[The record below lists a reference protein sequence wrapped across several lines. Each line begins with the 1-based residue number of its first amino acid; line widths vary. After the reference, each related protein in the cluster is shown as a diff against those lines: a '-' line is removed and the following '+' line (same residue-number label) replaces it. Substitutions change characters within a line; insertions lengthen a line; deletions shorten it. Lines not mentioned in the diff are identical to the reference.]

1 MLDISPAGLQPA
13 LQNTQRKR
21 NSPSNPTT
29 QLQQRSTAKGTKRV
43 NTSEAISASAV
54 AGLAERRLDWRH
66 KAIPASATGTTHAD
80 FLAAK
85 HTLADLQTPL
95 LTLDAGALRANANR
109 LADWCKDHGVLLAPH
124 GKTTMS
130 PQLWAEQLNRGA
142 WGITLANY
150 AQLRVARE
158 FGVRNL
164 QLANSLTDPHAI
176 QWVASQ
182 PADTTILSWI
192 DSLGT
197 VNVINRTLAGS
208 GAVLDVLVELGAHG
222 GRTGARSVETAMEI
236 ARAIAASPNLRLV
249 GVSGYEGSLA
259 HTADNAGLAAVRG
272 YLGQMRLLHEELLA
286 TGLYGTSEVIITAG
300 GSAYFDDVVTVLSPC
315 ISKAAEDRRTGPE
328 SIGVDLMIR
337 SGAYIIHDDGF
348 YRGISPFSRE
358 GDQPFTAGMY
368 GWARVV
374 SQTEPG
380 LAILDAGKRDLPFDE
395 GLPEPQFIGPVLGGA
410 MEPLLGAEITSVND
424 QHSFM
429 TYNASTTTV
438 NPGDVVRLGLSH
450 PCTAF
455 DKWTVIPVL
464 ADTGSAE
471 STGDQTV
478 VDLIHTFF

>member
-1 MLDISPAGLQPA
+1 M
-13 LQNTQRKR
+13 
-21 NSPSNPTT
+21 
-29 QLQQRSTAKGTKRV
+29 

-66 KAIPASATGTTHAD
+66 KAVPASANGTTHAD

-85 HTLADLQTPL
+85 HTLAELQTPL
-95 LTLDAGALRANANR
+95 LTLDANSLQANADR
-109 LADWCKDHGVLLAPH
+109 LAEWCGRHGVLLGPH

-130 PQLWAEQLNRGA
+130 PQLWTEQLNRGA
-142 WGITLANY
+142 WGITLANF

-197 VNVINRTLAGS
+197 VDVINQTLTGS
-208 GAVLDVLVELGAHG
+208 DAVLDVLVELGAHG
-222 GRTGARSVETAMEI
+222 GRTGARGVDAALDV
-236 ARAIAASPNLRLV
+236 ARAISASPNLRLV

-259 HTADNAGLAAVRG
+259 HTADDAGLAAVRG
-272 YLGQMRLLHEELLA
+272 YLAQMGLLHEGLLA
-286 TGLYGTSEVIITAG
+286 EGLYGSSEVILTAG
-300 GSAYFDDVVTVLSPC
+300 GSAYFDDVVMVLSPY
-315 ISKAAEDRRTGPE
+315 ISSGTG
-328 SIGVDLMIR
+328 SRVDLMIR

-358 GDQPFTAGMY
+358 GDQPFTAGMH

-395 GLPEPQFIGPVLGGA
+395 GLPEPQLIGPVLGGV
-410 MEPLLGAEITSVND
+410 MTPLVGAEITSVND

-429 TYNASTTTV
+429 TFDANTTTV
-438 NPGDVVRLGLSH
+438 RPGDVVRLGLSH

-464 ADTGSAE
+464 AGGASAE
-471 STGDQTV
+471 TTGDQTV

>member
-1 MLDISPAGLQPA
+1 M
-13 LQNTQRKR
+13 
-21 NSPSNPTT
+21 
-29 QLQQRSTAKGTKRV
+29 KRV

-54 AGLAERRLDWRH
+54 SGLAERRLDWRH
-66 KAIPASATGTTHAD
+66 KAVPATANGTTHAD

-95 LTLDAGALRANANR
+95 LTLDAGALRANADR
-109 LADWCKDHGVLLAPH
+109 LADWCRDHGVLLAPH

-130 PQLWAEQLNRGA
+130 PQLWAQQLDRGA
-142 WGITLANY
+142 WGITLANF

-176 QWVASQ
+176 EWVASVAT
-182 PADTTILSWI
+182 PDAPILSWI
-192 DSLGT
+192 DSMGT
-197 VNVINRTLAGS
+197 VDVINRTLAGS
-208 GAVLDVLVELGAHG
+208 DAVLDVLVELGAHG
-222 GRTGARSVETAMEI
+222 GRTGARSVEAAMEI
-236 ARAIAASPNLRLV
+236 SRAVSESTNLRLV

-259 HTADNAGLAAVRG
+259 HTADDAGLAAVRG
-272 YLGQMRLLHEELLA
+272 YLAQMRLLHEELLA
-286 TGLYGTSEVIITAG
+286 AGLYGANKVIITAG

-315 ISKAAEDRRTGPE
+315 ISTGAETGGR
-328 SIGVDLMIR
+328 SVDLMIR

-358 GDQPFTAGMY
+358 GGQPFKAGMY

-410 MEPLLGAEITSVND
+410 MEPLLGARITSVND

-429 TYNASTTTV
+429 TYDANSTTV
-438 NPGDVVRLGLSH
+438 RPGDVVRLGLSH

-464 ADTGSAE
+464 ADSGSSE
-471 STGDQTV
+471 GPGNQTV

>member
-1 MLDISPAGLQPA
+1 M
-13 LQNTQRKR
+13 
-21 NSPSNPTT
+21 
-29 QLQQRSTAKGTKRV
+29 

-66 KAIPASATGTTHAD
+66 KAAPASANGTTHAD

-85 HTLADLQTPL
+85 HTLAELQTPL
-95 LTLDAGALRANANR
+95 LTLDANALAANADR
-109 LADWCKDHGVLLAPH
+109 LAGWCADHGVLLAPH

-142 WGITLANY
+142 WGITLANF

-176 QWVASQ
+176 QWVADAPSG
-182 PADTTILSWI
+182 TTILSWI

-197 VNVINRTLAGS
+197 VDVIDQTLTGS
-208 GAVLDVLVELGAHG
+208 DAVLDVLVELGAHG
-222 GRTGARSVETAMEI
+222 GRTGARGVDAALEV
-236 ARAIAASPNLRLV
+236 ARAISASPNLRLV

-259 HTADNAGLAAVRG
+259 HTADDAGLAAVRG
-272 YLGQMRLLHEELLA
+272 YLAQMGLLHEQLLA
-286 TGLYGTSEVIITAG
+286 EGLYGTDSVILTAG
-300 GSAYFDDVVTVLSPC
+300 GSAYFDDVVTVLSPY
-315 ISKAAEDRRTGPE
+315 IRADPEDGPK
-328 SIGVDLMIR
+328 VDLMIR
-337 SGAYIIHDDGF
+337 SGAYIIHDDDF

-395 GLPEPQFIGPVLGGA
+395 GLPEPQFIGPELGGA
-410 MEPLLGAEITSVND
+410 MQPLVGAHITSVND

-429 TYNASTTTV
+429 TFDADTTTV
-438 NPGDVVRLGLSH
+438 RPGDVVRLGLSH

-464 ADTGSAE
+464 ADSA
-471 STGDQTV
+471 SADNAGNQTV

>member
-1 MLDISPAGLQPA
+1 
-13 LQNTQRKR
+13 
-21 NSPSNPTT
+21 
-29 QLQQRSTAKGTKRV
+29 V
-43 NTSEAISASAV
+43 NTSEAISAHAV
-54 AGLAERRLDWRH
+54 AGLADRQLDWRH
-66 KAIPASATGTTHAD
+66 KAIPATANGITHAE

-95 LTLDAGALRANANR
+95 LTLDASALQANADR
-109 LADWCKDHGVLLAPH
+109 LAEWCAEHGVLLAPH
-124 GKTTMS
+124 GKTTMA
-130 PQLWAEQLNRGA
+130 PQLWTEQLNRGA
-142 WGITLANY
+142 WGITLANF

-176 QWVASQ
+176 EWVAANATAQ
-182 PADTTILSWI
+182 APILSWV
-192 DSLGT
+192 DSVGT
-197 VNVINRTLAGS
+197 VELINNTLS
-208 GAVLDVLVELGAHG
+208 GADAVLDVLVELGAHG
-222 GRTGARSVETAMEI
+222 GRTGARGVDAAMDV
-236 ARAIAASPNLRLV
+236 ARAISASQNLRLV

-259 HTADNAGLAAVRG
+259 HTADDAGLGAVRG

-286 TGLYGTSEVIITAG
+286 GDLYGTGFVIITAG

-315 ISKAAEDRRTGPE
+315 ISTGAETGGP
-328 SIGVDLMIR
+328 SVDLMIR

-358 GDQPFTAGMY
+358 GNQPFRAAMH

-395 GLPEPQFIGPVLGGA
+395 GLPEPQLIGPVLGGA
-410 MEPLLGAEITSVND
+410 MEPLVGAEITSVND

-429 TYNASTTTV
+429 TFDANTTSV
-438 NPGDVVRLGLSH
+438 RPGDVVRLGLSH

-455 DKWTVIPVL
+455 DKWTIIPVL
-464 ADTGSAE
+464 ADTEAN
-471 STGDQTV
+471 GDQTV

>member
-1 MLDISPAGLQPA
+1 M
-13 LQNTQRKR
+13 
-21 NSPSNPTT
+21 
-29 QLQQRSTAKGTKRV
+29 
-43 NTSEAISASAV
+43 NTSEAISAAAV

-66 KAIPASATGTTHAD
+66 KAVPAAENGATHAD

-85 HTLADLQTPL
+85 HTLSDFQTPL
-95 LTLDAGALRANANR
+95 LTLDAAALQANADR
-109 LADWCKDHGVLLAPH
+109 LAEWCADHGVLLAPH
-124 GKTTMS
+124 GKTTMA
-130 PQLWAEQLNRGA
+130 PQLWTEQLNRGA
-142 WGITLANY
+142 WGITLANF

-164 QLANSLTDPHAI
+164 QLANSLTDPQAI
-176 QWVASQ
+176 QWVAEQ
-182 PADTTILSWI
+182 PADATILSWV

-197 VNVINRTLAGS
+197 VDVINRTLAGTDTE
-208 GAVLDVLVELGAHG
+208 LDVLVELGAHG
-222 GRTGARSVETAMEI
+222 GRTGARGVDAAMDI
-236 ARAIAASPNLRLV
+236 ARAISASPNLRLV

-259 HTADNAGLAAVRG
+259 HTADDAGLAAVRG
-272 YLGQMRLLHEELLA
+272 YLAQMRLLHEELLA
-286 TGLYGTSEVIITAG
+286 ADLYGSGSVIITAG

-315 ISKAAEDRRTGPE
+315 ISTTAEAAPTV
-328 SIGVDLMIR
+328 SHSLKVDLMIR

-348 YRGISPFSRE
+348 YRGISPFSRV
-358 GDQPFTAGMY
+358 GDQPFTAGMH

-395 GLPEPQFIGPVLGGA
+395 GLPEPQLIGSTLGGA
-410 MEPLLGAEITSVND
+410 MEPLVGAEITSVND

-429 TYNASTTTV
+429 TFDAGTTTV
-438 NPGDVVRLGLSH
+438 RPGDVIRLGLSH

-464 ADTGSAE
+464 AD
-471 STGDQTV
+471 STPGGDQTV

>member
-1 MLDISPAGLQPA
+1 M
-13 LQNTQRKR
+13 
-21 NSPSNPTT
+21 
-29 QLQQRSTAKGTKRV
+29 

-54 AGLAERRLDWRH
+54 KDLAERRLDWRH
-66 KAIPASATGTTHAD
+66 KALPASENGTTHAD

-95 LTLDAGALRANANR
+95 LTLDADALTANADR
-109 LADWCKDHGVLLAPH
+109 LANWCAEMGVLLAPH

-142 WGITLANY
+142 WGITLANF
-150 AQLRVARE
+150 AQLRVARA
-158 FGVRNL
+158 FGLRNL
-164 QLANSLTDPHAI
+164 QLANSLTDPRAI
-176 QWVASQ
+176 EWVASQ
-182 PADTTILSWI
+182 DSTILSWI

-197 VNVINRTLAGS
+197 VDIINRTLAGS
-208 GAVLDVLVELGAHG
+208 DAVLEVLVELGAHG
-222 GRTGARSVETAMEI
+222 GRTGARGVDAATDV
-236 ARAIAASPNLRLV
+236 ARAISASPNLRLV

-259 HTADNAGLAAVRG
+259 HTADDAGLAAVRG
-272 YLGQMRLLHEELLA
+272 YLAQMRLLHERLLDE
-286 TGLYGTSEVIITAG
+286 GLYGSSDVILTAG
-300 GSAYFDDVVTVLSPC
+300 GSAYFDDVVSVLSPC
-315 ISKAAEDRRTGPE
+315 INDGSSSEEKR
-328 SIGVDLMIR
+328 VDLMIR

-348 YRGISPFSRE
+348 YRGISPFSRD
-358 GDQPFTAGMY
+358 GDQPFTAGMH

-395 GLPEPQFIGPVLGGA
+395 GLPEPQLIGPALGDA
-410 MEPLLGAEITSVND
+410 MTPLVGAEITSVND

-429 TYNASTTTV
+429 TYDAATTTV
-438 NPGDVVRLGLSH
+438 RPGDVVRLGLSH

-464 ADTGSAE
+464 AGAASAN
-471 STGDQTV
+471 STGEQTV

>member
-1 MLDISPAGLQPA
+1 M
-13 LQNTQRKR
+13 
-21 NSPSNPTT
+21 
-29 QLQQRSTAKGTKRV
+29 KRV

-54 AGLAERRLDWRH
+54 SGLAKRRLDWRH
-66 KAIPASATGTTHAD
+66 KAVPASANGTTHAG

-95 LTLDAGALRANANR
+95 LTLDAGALRANADR
-109 LADWCKDHGVLLAPH
+109 LADWCRDHGVLLAPH

-130 PQLWAEQLNRGA
+130 PQLWTEQLSRGA
-142 WGITLANY
+142 WGITLANF

-176 QWVASQ
+176 QWVARVAT
-182 PADTTILSWI
+182 PDAPILSWI

-197 VNVINRTLAGS
+197 VEVINRTLAGS
-208 GAVLDVLVELGAHG
+208 DAVLDVLVELGAHG
-222 GRTGARSVETAMEI
+222 GRTGARSVEAAMEI
-236 ARAIAASPNLRLV
+236 ARAISESPNLRLV

-259 HTADNAGLAAVRG
+259 HTADDAGLAAVRG
-272 YLGQMRLLHEELLA
+272 YLAKMRLLHEELLA
-286 TGLYGTSEVIITAG
+286 AGLYGASKVIITAG
-300 GSAYFDDVVTVLSPC
+300 GSAYFDDVVTVLAPT
-315 ISKAAEDRRTGPE
+315 ISTGAELGRPA
-328 SIGVDLMIR
+328 VDLMIR

-348 YRGISPFSRE
+348 YRAISPFSRE
-358 GDQPFTAGMY
+358 GDQPFKAGMY

-410 MEPLLGAEITSVND
+410 MEPLLGARITSVND

-429 TYNASTTTV
+429 TYDANSTTV
-438 NPGDVVRLGLSH
+438 RPGDVVRLGLSH

-464 ADTGSAE
+464 ADSGSVE
-471 STGDQTV
+471 GPGNQTV

>member
-1 MLDISPAGLQPA
+1 M
-13 LQNTQRKR
+13 
-21 NSPSNPTT
+21 
-29 QLQQRSTAKGTKRV
+29 
-43 NTSEAISASAV
+43 NTSVAISATAV
-54 AGLAERRLDWRH
+54 ASLAERRLDWRH
-66 KAIPASATGTTHAD
+66 KAVPASENGTTHAE

-95 LTLDAGALRANANR
+95 LTLDADALTANADR
-109 LADWCKDHGVLLAPH
+109 LANWCAEKGVLLAPH
-124 GKTTMS
+124 GKTTMA

-142 WGITLANY
+142 WGITLANF

-164 QLANSLTDPHAI
+164 QLANSLTDPRAI
-176 QWVASQ
+176 EWVAAQGS
-182 PADTTILSWI
+182 TILSWI

-197 VNVINRTLAGS
+197 VDVINRTLAGS
-208 GAVLDVLVELGAHG
+208 DSVLDVLVELGAHG
-222 GRTGARSVETAMEI
+222 GRTGARGVDAAMDV
-236 ARAIAASPNLRLV
+236 ARAISASPNLRLV

-259 HTADNAGLAAVRG
+259 HTADDAGLAAVRG
-272 YLGQMRLLHEELLA
+272 YLAQMRLLHEQLLA
-286 TGLYGTSEVIITAG
+286 GGLYGTDSVILTAG

-315 ISKAAEDRRTGPE
+315 ISGGAETGGP
-328 SIGVDLMIR
+328 SVDLMIR

-395 GLPEPQFIGPVLGGA
+395 GLPEPQLIGPVLGGA
-410 MEPLLGAEITSVND
+410 MEPLVGAEITSVND

-429 TYNASTTTV
+429 TFDANTTIV
-438 NPGDVVRLGLSH
+438 RPGDVVRLGLSH
-450 PCTAF
+450 PCTAL

-464 ADTGSAE
+464 ADTGPSR
-471 STGDQTV
+471 TNGDQTV

>member
-1 MLDISPAGLQPA
+1 M
-13 LQNTQRKR
+13 
-21 NSPSNPTT
+21 
-29 QLQQRSTAKGTKRV
+29 
-43 NTSEAISASAV
+43 NTSEAISATAV
-54 AGLAERRLDWRH
+54 AALADRPLDWRH
-66 KAIPASATGTTHAD
+66 KAVPATANGATHAE

-85 HTLADLQTPL
+85 PTLADLQTPL
-95 LTLDAGALRANANR
+95 LTLDARALNANADR
-109 LADWCKDHGVLLAPH
+109 LAAWCADHGVLLAPH

-130 PQLWAEQLNRGA
+130 PQLWTEQLNRGA
-142 WGITLANY
+142 WGITLANF

-158 FGVRNL
+158 FGVKNL

-176 QWVASQ
+176 QWVAGQ
-182 PADTTILSWI
+182 PEDTTILSWI

-197 VNVINRTLAGS
+197 VDVINRTLAGS
-208 GAVLDVLVELGAHG
+208 DAVLDVLVELGAHG
-222 GRTGARSVETAMEI
+222 GRTGARGVDAAIEV
-236 ARAIAASPNLRLV
+236 ARAIAASPKLRLV

-259 HTADNAGLAAVRG
+259 HTADDAGLAAVRG
-272 YLGQMRLLHEELLA
+272 YLAQMRLLHEELLA
-286 TGLYGTSEVIITAG
+286 AGLYGSGSVILTAG

-315 ISKAAEDRRTGPE
+315 INSGTGPR
-328 SIGVDLMIR
+328 VDLMIR
-337 SGAYIIHDDGF
+337 SGAYIVHDDGF

-358 GDQPFTAGMY
+358 GDQPFKAGMY

-395 GLPEPQFIGPVLGGA
+395 GLPEPQLIGHALGGA
-410 MEPLLGAEITSVND
+410 MEPLAGAGITSVND

-429 TYNASTTTV
+429 TFDPATTTV
-438 NPGDVVRLGLSH
+438 RPGDVVRLGLSH

-464 ADTGSAE
+464 ADTNS
-471 STGDQTV
+471 DQTV

>member
-1 MLDISPAGLQPA
+1 M
-13 LQNTQRKR
+13 
-21 NSPSNPTT
+21 
-29 QLQQRSTAKGTKRV
+29 
-43 NTSEAISASAV
+43 NTSEAISATAV
-54 AGLAERRLDWRH
+54 AGLADRRLDWRH
-66 KAIPASATGTTHAD
+66 KAVPATANGTTHAG

-95 LTLDAGALRANANR
+95 LTLDASALAGNADR
-109 LADWCKDHGVLLAPH
+109 LAKWCADHGVLLAPH

-130 PQLWAEQLNRGA
+130 PQLWTEQLNRGA
-142 WGITLANY
+142 WGITLANF

-176 QWVASQ
+176 QWVAAQ

-197 VNVINRTLAGS
+197 VDVINRTLAGS
-208 GAVLDVLVELGAHG
+208 DAVLDVLVELGAHG
-222 GRTGARSVETAMEI
+222 GRTGARGVDAALEV
-236 ARAIAASPNLRLV
+236 ARAISASHNLRLV

-259 HTADNAGLAAVRG
+259 HTADDAGLAAVRG
-272 YLGQMRLLHEELLA
+272 YLATMRLLHEQLLA
-286 TGLYGTSEVIITAG
+286 EGLYGTDSVILTAG

-315 ISKAAEDRRTGPE
+315 INSGTGPR
-328 SIGVDLMIR
+328 VDLMIR
-337 SGAYIIHDDGF
+337 SGAYIVHDDGF

-395 GLPEPQFIGPVLGGA
+395 GLPEPQLIGPTLGGP

-429 TYNASTTTV
+429 TFDASTISV

-464 ADTGSAE
+464 ADTN
-471 STGDQTV
+471 GDQTV

>member
-1 MLDISPAGLQPA
+1 M
-13 LQNTQRKR
+13 
-21 NSPSNPTT
+21 
-29 QLQQRSTAKGTKRV
+29 
-43 NTSEAISASAV
+43 NTSEAISAHAV
-54 AGLAERRLDWRH
+54 AGLADRQLDWRH
-66 KAIPASATGTTHAD
+66 KAIPATANGITHAE

-95 LTLDAGALRANANR
+95 LTLDASALQANADR
-109 LADWCKDHGVLLAPH
+109 LAEWCAEHGVLLAPH
-124 GKTTMS
+124 GKTTMA
-130 PQLWAEQLNRGA
+130 PQLWTEQLNRGA
-142 WGITLANY
+142 WGITLANF

-176 QWVASQ
+176 EWVAANATAQ
-182 PADTTILSWI
+182 APILSWV
-192 DSLGT
+192 DSVGT
-197 VNVINRTLAGS
+197 VELINNTLS
-208 GAVLDVLVELGAHG
+208 GADAVLDVLVELGAHG
-222 GRTGARSVETAMEI
+222 GRTGARGVDAAMDV
-236 ARAIAASPNLRLV
+236 ARAISASPNLRLV

-259 HTADNAGLAAVRG
+259 HTADDAGLGAVRG

-286 TGLYGTSEVIITAG
+286 GDLYGTGFVIITAG

-315 ISKAAEDRRTGPE
+315 ISTGAETGGP
-328 SIGVDLMIR
+328 SVDLMIR

-358 GDQPFTAGMY
+358 GNQPFRAAMH

-395 GLPEPQFIGPVLGGA
+395 GLPEPQLIGPVLGGA
-410 MEPLLGAEITSVND
+410 MEPLVGAEITSVND

-429 TYNASTTTV
+429 TFDANTTSV
-438 NPGDVVRLGLSH
+438 RPGDVVRLGLSH

-455 DKWTVIPVL
+455 DKWTIIPVL
-464 ADTGSAE
+464 ADTEAN
-471 STGDQTV
+471 GDQTV

>member
-1 MLDISPAGLQPA
+1 M
-13 LQNTQRKR
+13 QNTQRKQ
-21 NSPSNPTT
+21 NSPNNPTT
-29 QLQQRSTAKGTKRV
+29 QLQERSTAKGTKRV

-54 AGLAERRLDWRH
+54 SGLAERRLDWRH
-66 KAIPASATGTTHAD
+66 KAVPASANGTTHAD

-95 LTLDAGALRANANR
+95 LTLDAGALRANADR
-109 LADWCKDHGVLLAPH
+109 LAHWCAEHGVLLAPH

-130 PQLWAEQLNRGA
+130 PQLWTEQLNRGA
-142 WGITLANY
+142 WGITLANF

-192 DSLGT
+192 DSPGT
-197 VNVINRTLAGS
+197 VDVINRTLAGS
-208 GAVLDVLVELGAHG
+208 DAVLDVLVELGAHG
-222 GRTGARSVETAMEI
+222 GRTGARSVEAAVEI
-236 ARAIAASPNLRLV
+236 ARAISASPNLRLV

-259 HTADNAGLAAVRG
+259 HTADDAGLAAVRG
-272 YLGQMRLLHEELLA
+272 YLARIGLLHEQLLA
-286 TGLYGTSEVIITAG
+286 EGLYGTDSVFLTAG
-300 GSAYFDDVVTVLSPC
+300 GSAYFDDVVTVLSPY
-315 ISKAAEDRRTGPE
+315 IRADPEDGPN
-328 SIGVDLMIR
+328 VDLMIR

-358 GDQPFTAGMY
+358 GNQPFTAGMH

-395 GLPEPQFIGPVLGGA
+395 GLPEPQFIGPVLGEA
-410 MEPLLGAEITSVND
+410 MQPLLGAQITSVND

-429 TYNASTTTV
+429 SYDANTTTV

-464 ADTGSAE
+464 ADSASAE
-471 STGDQTV
+471 SAGDQTV

>member
-1 MLDISPAGLQPA
+1 M
-13 LQNTQRKR
+13 
-21 NSPSNPTT
+21 
-29 QLQQRSTAKGTKRV
+29 KRV

-54 AGLAERRLDWRH
+54 SGLAERRLDWRH
-66 KAIPASATGTTHAD
+66 KAVPATANGTTHAD

-95 LTLDAGALRANANR
+95 LTLDAGALRANADR
-109 LADWCKDHGVLLAPH
+109 LADWCRDHGVLLAPH

-130 PQLWAEQLNRGA
+130 PQLWAQQLDRGA
-142 WGITLANY
+142 WGITLANF

-176 QWVASQ
+176 EWVASVAT
-182 PADTTILSWI
+182 PDAPILSWI
-192 DSLGT
+192 DSMGT
-197 VNVINRTLAGS
+197 VDVINRTLAGS
-208 GAVLDVLVELGAHG
+208 DAVLDVLVELGAHG
-222 GRTGARSVETAMEI
+222 GRTGARSVEAAMEI
-236 ARAIAASPNLRLV
+236 SRAVSESPNLRLV

-259 HTADNAGLAAVRG
+259 HTADDAGLAAVRG
-272 YLGQMRLLHEELLA
+272 YLAQMRLLHEELLA
-286 TGLYGTSEVIITAG
+286 AGLYGANKVIITAG

-315 ISKAAEDRRTGPE
+315 ISTGAELGGPA
-328 SIGVDLMIR
+328 VDLMIR

-358 GDQPFTAGMY
+358 GGQPFKAGMY

-410 MEPLLGAEITSVND
+410 MEPLLGARITSVND

-429 TYNASTTTV
+429 TYDANSTTV
-438 NPGDVVRLGLSH
+438 RPGDVVRLGLSH

-464 ADTGSAE
+464 ADSGSAE
-471 STGDQTV
+471 GPGNQTV